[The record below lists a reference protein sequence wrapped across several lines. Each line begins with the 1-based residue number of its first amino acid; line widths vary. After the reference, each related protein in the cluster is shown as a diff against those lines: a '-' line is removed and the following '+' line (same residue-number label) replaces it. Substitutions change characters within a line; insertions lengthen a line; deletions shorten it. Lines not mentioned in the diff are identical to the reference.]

1 MYSWSTAAVIFS
13 GVVVAMTF
21 AASAV
26 GKARDLPGF
35 HQAVGA
41 FALVPAGRVRLV
53 ASVLFGAEVVTVLL
67 LVAGL
72 LPGAAATVP
81 IGLAL
86 GGLLLVAYTVGLVTV
101 QVRKMQVTCHCFG
114 ASPVPV
120 SWYDVA
126 RNVLLLAVAVTGVVA
141 GVPADR
147 PALAD
152 SVLVA
157 LFGVAAALIIT
168 NLATVVATAVRAG
181 GTE

>member
-13 GVVVAMTF
+13 AVVVAVTF

-35 HQAVGA
+35 HQAIGA
-41 FALVPAGRVRLV
+41 FALVPVRQVRLV

-67 LVAGL
+67 LLGAL
-72 LPGAAATVP
+72 LPGVAATVP

-86 GGLLLVAYTVGLVTV
+86 GGLLLIAYTAGLVTV
-101 QVRKMQVTCHCFG
+101 QVRRIEVPCHCFG

-126 RNVLLLAVAVTGVVA
+126 RNVVLLAVAGTGVVA

-152 SVLVA
+152 SVLIGA
-157 LFGVAAALIIT
+157 FGVAAALIIA
-168 NLATVVATAVRAG
+168 NLATVVATAVR
-181 GTE
+181 